1 MNLEFTKIYEIDN
14 WENGRTGLFWT
25 LSFLGAELKKDSL
38 EHAITK
44 TDSTKFNLN
53 FSKLGFSE
61 TGLIALNKICDSLK
75 KTEEYKVKQT
85 VDLGAFVSLALGS
98 SEHYYNITGVE
109 RDFFKILDK
118 HKNEEPIIFPVTRS
132 LVSKHTRILKLYA
145 KGAVTDWLFVA
156 EEGEGDFFK
165 NTFTAKAYEVFD
177 IMQNGQLRFAIYD
190 QNGKIINAS
199 PKNLSDAGK
208 PAKCLWCHEI
218 VIQPLYTNNDSIKG
232 SVTQAEFQ
240 ELVKEMMFKLD
251 LYRKNLNS
259 EIDYSKTQDH
269 SLAERLYIGYME
281 PSLMKLSK
289 EWNIPVTKLKD
300 ILKKNRTHLY
310 PEYPFFGDIYYRDSV
325 NSFAPFTSCIKPF
338 NVREQD
344 ANSPDFINKK

>member
-1 MNLEFTKIYEIDN
+1 MYEIDS
-14 WENGRTGLFWT
+14 WENGRTGLLWT

-44 TDSTKFNLN
+44 ADSTKFKLN

-61 TGLIALNKICDSLK
+61 AGLIALNKICDSLK
-75 KTEEYKVKQT
+75 NTEEYKIKQA

-109 RDFFKILDK
+109 RDLFKMLDK

-132 LVSKHTRILKLYA
+132 LVSKHTRVLKLYTT
-145 KGAVTDWLFVA
+145 GTVTDWLFIA
-156 EEGEGDFFK
+156 EEGEGDFSK

-218 VIQPLYTNNDSIKG
+218 VIQPLYTRNDSIKG

-240 ELVKEMMFKLD
+240 ELVKAMMFKLD

-300 ILKKNRTHLY
+300 ILKNNRTHVY
-310 PEYPFFGDIYYRDSV
+310 QEYPFFGDIYYRDSV
-325 NSFAPFTSCIKPF
+325 NSLAPFTSCIKPF